1 MNYLAVFYP
10 VQEEAERKV
19 VIIST
24 PLDASQ
30 DTIKTNKAGHQ
41 LTQED
46 MAIQTVNYK
55 RGKKV
60 DILRIPPNIT
70 TDDETCISTPIDV
83 HKSFSFSQYVP
94 TVVQQH
100 ARPS

>member
-1 MNYLAVFYP
+1 MNYLAAFYP

-30 DTIKTNKAGHQ
+30 DTIKTNKVGHQ
-41 LTQED
+41 LTHED
-46 MAIQTVNYK
+46 MTTQTVKCK

-60 DILRIPPNIT
+60 DILRTPPNVT
-70 TDDETCISTPIDV
+70 TDD
-83 HKSFSFSQYVP
+83 
-94 TVVQQH
+94 
-100 ARPS
+100 